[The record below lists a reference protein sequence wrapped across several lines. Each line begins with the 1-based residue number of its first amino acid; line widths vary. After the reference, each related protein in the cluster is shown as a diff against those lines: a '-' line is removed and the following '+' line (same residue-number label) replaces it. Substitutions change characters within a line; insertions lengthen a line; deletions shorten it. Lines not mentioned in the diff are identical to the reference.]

1 MAVVHVAFQF
11 NPSDYYKELL
21 NRMFTDG
28 SWNPDNARILARSIV
43 SEATSEEEETLLYF
57 RFDHSWL
64 PYEAIEGSTPT
75 DWAVLFLTKMLTKSP
90 SLSNRFMGSYAI
102 LKTLLPLAGWSPE
115 EINMLLTGRN
125 LNTLI
130 EASGNDILINNITG
144 LQQYGGWLEVADIQN
159 LLEQFLKTED
169 LFCSPPSSTLTEI
182 AHFASLWHIEPQT
195 LVRLAYLDGFDM
207 LNTATQSEKDLI
219 LVLD

>member
-125 LNTLI
+125 LGRGAMGSELRNERGIVVMNKKPKSTEVIGKFLRKRKGFTD
-130 EASGNDILINNITG
+130 EA
-144 LQQYGGWLEVADIQN
+144 
-159 LLEQFLKTED
+159 TE
-169 LFCSPPSSTLTEI
+169 
-182 AHFASLWHIEPQT
+182 A
-195 LVRLAYLDGFDM
+195 LA
-207 LNTATQSEKDLI
+207 
-219 LVLD
+219 